1 MRRFLFGAALA
12 GLAAGLVSCGA
23 PQDGNRHTTAA
34 KTWPAVGGD
43 WSNSHYSTLT
53 KITPANVKD
62 LGAAWT
68 VPFHDEHSRATPV
81 VTGGRMFVTAG
92 AHVYALNPKTG
103 EILWSVAPDVPPQGL
118 FKGVAVGDGL
128 VFVGLSDSTLIA
140 LDQVTGAQ
148 KWSQF
153 LGDAPLPGTNP
164 AGSQWIAGAPA
175 YVQGIVIGEV
185 SGARAPSER
194 NDGRIVGLDAKTG
207 AKVWTFH
214 VVPGPG
220 EPGHETWPQ
229 ESDVWKTGG
238 GAVWSTPAADPD
250 LGLVYIGTGNAMP
263 EWGGEVRAGDNL
275 YNASVVA
282 LDIKT
287 GALRWHFQ
295 ATHHDIFE
303 HDLGTPLVLYDA
315 DVGGKTRKALGVM
328 RTDGYLFLLDRGT
341 GAAIFPIEERPVP
354 QNARLKTA
362 ATQPFPV
369 GADQIGPN
377 CVQPDMAPEG
387 FKLGCYFDPIDVD
400 PPNLLIPLSTIRSS
414 PMAYSPQTQ
423 MFYVTGTVAPLWVR
437 RWEDPYVFSA
447 LSPAPF
453 LKKYGLLNAV
463 DARTN
468 KIVWQKH
475 VPYPVENGSGFTAT
489 ASGLLFHG
497 EPDGNM
503 QALDATTGEVLWQFQ
518 TGANQSGPVAVYEVD
533 GEQYVAALATN
544 ALWAFKLG
552 GTVQPLPA
560 PTPPPTETSLGG
572 RIVETDHIDMNATF
586 DENRSPKL
594 TRHYT
599 DEYAFKPLRAKVT
612 VGTKVTWTNTGT
624 LPHSA
629 DAVDGAWSTGVIA
642 PGKSAVVIFDKPG
655 TYIYRCKEHPWSYG
669 EITVE

>member
-1 MRRFLFGAALA
+1 M
-12 GLAAGLVSCGA
+12 
-23 PQDGNRHTTAA
+23 
-34 KTWPAVGGD
+34 
-43 WSNSHYSTLT
+43 
-53 KITPANVKD
+53 
-62 LGAAWT
+62 
-68 VPFHDEHSRATPV
+68 
-81 VTGGRMFVTAG
+81 
-92 AHVYALNPKTG
+92 NPKPG
-103 EILWSVAPDVPPQGL
+103 DVLWSFKPDVPPQGL
-118 FKGVAVGDGL
+118 FKGVAVGQGL

-140 LDQVTGAQ
+140 LDQSTGQ
-148 KWSQF
+148 LKWTQF

-175 YVQGIVIGEV
+175 FVRGVVVAGV
-185 SGARAPSER
+185 SGGRAPSER
-194 NDGRIVGLDAKTG
+194 NDGRILGIDAKTG

-220 EPGHETWPQ
+220 EKGHETWPQ
-229 ESDVWKTGG
+229 DSDVWKTGG
-238 GAVWSTPAADPD
+238 GDVWSTPAADPD

-287 GALRWHFQ
+287 GVLRWHFQ

-303 HDLGTPLVLYDA
+303 HDLGTPLVLYD
-315 DVGGKTRKALGVM
+315 VPGNGKTRKAIGVM

-341 GAAIFPIEERPVP
+341 GEAIFPIEERAVP

-362 ATQPFPV
+362 PTQPFPV

-377 CVQPDMAPEG
+377 CVQEDMVPKA
-387 FKLGCYFDPIDVD
+387 FKRGCYFDPIDID
-400 PPNLLIPLSTIRSS
+400 PPNLLIPLSTMRSS
-414 PMAYSPQTQ
+414 PMAYSPQTG
-423 MFYVTGTVAPLWVR
+423 MFYTAGTVAPLWVR

-453 LKKYGLLNAV
+453 LKKHGLLSAV

-468 KIVWQKH
+468 KIAWQKR
-475 VPYPVENGSGFTAT
+475 VLYPVENGSGFTAT

-497 EPDGNM
+497 EPDGLM
-503 QALDATTGEVLWQFQ
+503 QALDAKTGEVLWQFQ

-533 GEQYVAALATN
+533 GEQYVAAVATN
-544 ALWAFKLG
+544 AVWAFKLG

-560 PTPPPTETSLGG
+560 PTAPPTETALGG
-572 RIVETDHIDMNATF
+572 RMVDADHIEMSATF

-599 DEYAFKPLRAKVT
+599 DEYAFKPLRAKVLA
-612 VGTKVTWTNTGT
+612 GTKVTWTNTGT

-629 DAVDGAWSTGVIA
+629 VGIGGSWSTGEIA
-642 PGKSAVVIFDKPG
+642 PGKTAVVTFDKPG
-655 TYIYRCKEHPWSYG
+655 TYNYQCKDHPWSYG